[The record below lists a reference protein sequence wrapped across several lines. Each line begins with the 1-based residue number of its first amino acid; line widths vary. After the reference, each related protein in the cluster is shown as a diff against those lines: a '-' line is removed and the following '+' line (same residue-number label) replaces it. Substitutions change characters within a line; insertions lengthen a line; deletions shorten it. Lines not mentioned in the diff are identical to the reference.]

1 MCVRMRMCVRE
12 SVSDCVCMLI
22 LAIVYPCL
30 KLIFDPHTTTQSSQ
44 QERRDKR
51 ESRPTTGILLP
62 SYHTKPALLKE
73 EDEGHS
79 PLMVKPWSPPKSAS
93 GLSLDGAGPHAF
105 GGGYAGGGSGHNVGG
120 DAYRAKAIVSRG
132 GVGDSLGDL
141 FPLPSP
147 HGQTHQTLPVTIGK
161 GLTPREVPNSEGH
174 GDTRGVGRMPLEDR
188 RIPVVVY
195 SSDEDEEDDTG
206 DLKKGKFKLMPFV
219 KPSSEANVKPFSE
232 ANIANVKPFDE
243 RKGAGLKVKVGL
255 EGKGRQYGH

>member
-1 MCVRMRMCVRE
+1 MCARMRMCVRE

-22 LAIVYPCL
+22 LTIVYPCL

-51 ESRPTTGILLP
+51 ESRPTTGVLLP

-73 EDEGHS
+73 EDEGLHHQS
-79 PLMVKPWSPPKSAS
+79 P
-93 GLSLDGAGPHAF
+93 GAGPHAF

-147 HGQTHQTLPVTIGK
+147 LGQTHQTLPVTIGK

-195 SSDEDEEDDTG
+195 SSDEDEEEDTG
-206 DLKKGKFKLMPFV
+206 DLKKGKFKVMPFV

-232 ANIANVKPFDE
+232 ANIANVNPFDE

-255 EGKGRQYGH
+255 EGKGRQYGL

>member
-1 MCVRMRMCVRE
+1 MSFGYVLVWINKFMCARMRMCVLE
-12 SVSDCVCMLI
+12 SVSDGVCMLI

-51 ESRPTTGILLP
+51 ESLPTTGVLLP

-147 HGQTHQTLPVTIGK
+147 IRLLPRSPI
-161 GLTPREVPNSEGH
+161 
-174 GDTRGVGRMPLEDR
+174 
-188 RIPVVVY
+188 
-195 SSDEDEEDDTG
+195 
-206 DLKKGKFKLMPFV
+206 FK
-219 KPSSEANVKPFSE
+219 
-232 ANIANVKPFDE
+232 
-243 RKGAGLKVKVGL
+243 
-255 EGKGRQYGH
+255 